1 VKNNILLFFF
11 SLGTNKNIDTLT
23 GSRNSLKGCL
33 CIVIVQSECF
43 ETDVVT
49 VKKPTKSKNIFFAY
63 VNMAKKIGK

>member
-1 VKNNILLFFF
+1 M
-11 SLGTNKNIDTLT
+11 SLGTNKNIETLS

-43 ETDVVT
+43 ETNVVT
-49 VKKPTKSKNIFFAY
+49 NKKPMKSKSIFFAY